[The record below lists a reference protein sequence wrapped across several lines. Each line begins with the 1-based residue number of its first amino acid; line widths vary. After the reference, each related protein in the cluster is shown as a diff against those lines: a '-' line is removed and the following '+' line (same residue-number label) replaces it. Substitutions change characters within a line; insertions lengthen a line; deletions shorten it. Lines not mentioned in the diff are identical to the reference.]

1 MRISDW
7 SSDVCSSDLLDD
19 MRLALVPGVAAAQRD
34 AELIGQI
41 IGEIAVERRSLGAHV
56 ARGIAVEP
64 RQPDQLAGQPQK
76 HVERGLRG
84 GTQIIITENAV
95 EQIAVVED
103 LKFMAGLLVAYDGG
117 NQARKRVG
125 SGKRG

>member
-1 MRISDW
+1 
-7 SSDVCSSDLLDD
+7 

-64 RQPDQLAGQPQK
+64 RQPDQIAGQPQK
-76 HVERGLRG
+76 HVERGMRG
-84 GTQIIITENAV
+84 GQIGRASCRERVCQYVSLSVVDVPLKKNNIITRY
-95 EQIAVVED
+95 
-103 LKFMAGLLVAYDGG
+103 L
-117 NQARKRVG
+117 
-125 SGKRG
+125 